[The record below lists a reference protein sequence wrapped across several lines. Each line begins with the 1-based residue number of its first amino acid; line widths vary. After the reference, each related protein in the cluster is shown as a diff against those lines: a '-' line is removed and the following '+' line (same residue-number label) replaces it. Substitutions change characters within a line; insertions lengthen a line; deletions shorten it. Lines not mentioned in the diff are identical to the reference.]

1 MALNMFLTA
10 SHFLDPV
17 PPETKSH
24 SCFFF
29 FPPQSAMS
37 IPGLHFGL
45 RFPKGVS
52 ILYS

>member
-1 MALNMFLTA
+1 MALNTFLTA

-24 SCFFF
+24 S
-29 FPPQSAMS
+29 PPHPPNPQSAMS

>member
-1 MALNMFLTA
+1 MALNTFLTA

-24 SCFFF
+24 SFFS
-29 FPPQSAMS
+29 PQSAMS
-37 IPGLHFGL
+37 ISGLHFGL